1 LSSNCW
7 LFVDEGEGDG
17 GSLPWVDAEKGDV
30 HTLTGSWLGLVC
42 LLNVVRYYI
51 YLSLRMG
58 GRIDLR
64 EKIGVEREIERL

>member
-1 LSSNCW
+1 MREMAMGARCPG
-7 LFVDEGEGDG
+7 FV
-17 GSLPWVDAEKGDV
+17 LKKGDV
-30 HTLTGSWLGLVC
+30 RTSTGSWLGLIC